1 MELSMDSQAQQ
12 GIWGDEFHFLPFV
25 SIMGASTIGAVNA
38 SMAMARD
45 GVPGSV
51 GIIFLLAWGIVTCM
65 LLVAGNQLFCRK
77 DLAQKLNR
85 SSVART
91 GSGAVFVLVTL
102 FAVYGTYSAVSS
114 ISGAQARTVAAS
126 PAQPAALPVQAAVQA
141 AAPKSQA
148 IAPKIS
154 GASSVHYQT
163 SSQPYVSTSRL
174 PAPVAPPAGA
184 LVELPK
190 PASILPLSATAERE
204 QGNSVNQR
212 STKPKRKAI
221 KKRRIKKN
229 TKPSKAKSII
239 AKPAN
244 PVTFSTVDSAAAPA
258 PTRQLQGL
266 TNVQNRSN
274 FSGKSV
280 GGCTGRT
287 CRENDL
293 NR

>member
-1 MELSMDSQAQQ
+1 MDSQAQQ

-77 DLAQKLNR
+77 DLARKLNR

-114 ISGAQARTVAAS
+114 VSGAQARSVTAS
-126 PAQPAALPVQAAVQA
+126 PITPSTAPSALPAQSTVQAAIPQA
-141 AAPKSQA
+141 VSPEIQARPPKV
-148 IAPKIS
+148 S

-163 SSQPYVSTSRL
+163 
-174 PAPVAPPAGA
+174 
-184 LVELPK
+184 
-190 PASILPLSATAERE
+190 
-204 QGNSVNQR
+204 
-212 STKPKRKAI
+212 
-221 KKRRIKKN
+221 
-229 TKPSKAKSII
+229 
-239 AKPAN
+239 
-244 PVTFSTVDSAAAPA
+244 
-258 PTRQLQGL
+258 
-266 TNVQNRSN
+266 
-274 FSGKSV
+274 
-280 GGCTGRT
+280 
-287 CRENDL
+287 
-293 NR
+293 